1 MCGII
6 GYIGNSKAAPI
17 LIEGLKRLEY
27 RGYDSAGVST
37 IDKNNMIIEIQNFE
51 THFSLVETLFSP
63 VVLLFFVLIGLEMD
77 LDLIFRGP
85 MILILSGVY
94 FVARVIGKMIGV
106 YSTTSALNLNDDVRI
121 NLPLCLTP
129 QAGVAIGLA
138 GLVFNQLM
146 TLGMYDH
153 ASLVINVV
161 GLGVIL
167 SELIGP
173 ILVRKGLI
181 RSGEVKSRVEV
192 RFN

>member
-1 MCGII
+1 
-6 GYIGNSKAAPI
+6 
-17 LIEGLKRLEY
+17 LKRVETP
-27 RGYDSAGVST
+27 RKSQ
-37 IDKNNMIIEIQNFE
+37 NNSNQEILNFE
-51 THFSLVETLFSP
+51 PHFSLVETLFSP

-77 LDLIFRGP
+77 LALIVSNP
-85 MILILSGVY
+85 LILILSVTY
-94 FVARVIGKMIGV
+94 FLTRVIGKMIGV
-106 YSTTSALNLNDDVRI
+106 YLTGNASNFSKNICT

-138 GLVFNQLM
+138 GMVFNQFI
-146 TLGMYDH
+146 TLGLYDQ

-181 RSGEVKSRVEV
+181 RSGECFDE
-192 RFN
+192 